1 MKKFFAI
8 AALAA
13 LVSISSSASSFIG
26 LDADTLRINPNRLS
40 GYWQVPVVA
49 NFEGYADTWQVSV
62 TYPGGIIP
70 KLVAGITALDGMT
83 VTYEDPTGALVAY
96 EAPLQV
102 SAMYE
107 TLSSTTAGVYG
118 YWDYN
123 DDGIMETYGNIKW
136 EPGHH
141 AMWEFNL
148 FIPAD
153 FRRGYIVFDGT
164 INSGYDARGAILSN
178 VKAYKRTWLYVGYMK
193 GDVNGDGRVSI
204 SDVTLLISHLMGA
217 PMEELNEF
225 QLDAA
230 EFNLDGKVSIVD
242 VTAIIDSIMKK
253 K

>member
-1 MKKFFAI
+1 MKKFLAI
-8 AALAA
+8 AAAA
-13 LVSISSSASSFIG
+13 LLVSINGNASFIG
-26 LDADTLRINPNRLS
+26 LDADSVRINPNRLS

-49 NFEGYADTWQVSV
+49 DFGGYADTWQVSV
-62 TYPGGIIP
+62 SYPGGIIP

-83 VTYEDPTGALVAY
+83 VTYTDPTGALVAY

-107 TLSSTTAGVYG
+107 TLSSTTAGIYG
-118 YWDYN
+118 YYDYN

-141 AMWEFNL
+141 AMWQFNL
-148 FIPAD
+148 YIPED
-153 FRRGYIVFDGT
+153 FRCGYIVFDGT

-178 VKAYKRTWLYVGYMK
+178 VKSYKRTWLWVGYQK